1 MGAIIYRDR
10 SGYFATVYLFKNKSG
25 FIEMKNINGNS

>member
-10 SGYFATVYLFKNKSG
+10 SGYFATIYLFKNKSG
-25 FIEMKNINGNS
+25 FIEMKNTNVDS